1 MKRFL
6 TGGMVAVMMSLAMGT
21 VAYAAG
27 NKASITV
34 SANVLANLS
43 QTMIHQERTLIVTK
57 ENLEKGYV
65 DITSGTVI
73 YVKSNSQNGYFLDFN
88 IDESFVNEVRMIING
103 RSVSVSSGPA
113 LIQQP
118 FPGKAG
124 ETLQITY
131 RLFLSP
137 GMNPG
142 SYQWPVMVAATL

>member
-1 MKRFL
+1 
-6 TGGMVAVMMSLAMGT
+6 
-21 VAYAAG
+21 
-27 NKASITV
+27 
-34 SANVLANLS
+34 
-43 QTMIHQERTLIVTK
+43 
-57 ENLEKGYV
+57 
-65 DITSGTVI
+65 
-73 YVKSNSQNGYFLDFN
+73 
-88 IDESFVNEVRMIING
+88 ESFVNEVRMIING